1 MKVTVLV
8 LQSVV
13 AGLAVAFV
21 VLVVKPELLLQQ
33 PNPTS
38 SISTNK
44 SSDQTFPVDS
54 HHHLISFADAVESAA
69 PAVVN
74 IYTSK
79 YVPQRNNPLV
89 ADPLF
94 QRFFGDAV
102 SVPPKR
108 LETNLGS
115 GIIVS
120 ADGLIITN
128 YHVIFSADHI
138 EVALSDGRSLHA
150 ELVGSDPE
158 SDLAVLKIGMEN
170 YPTIPIGDSKAVRI
184 GDIVLAIGNP
194 FGVGQTVTQGI
205 VSATGRNRVGV
216 NTFEN
221 FIQTDADINP
231 GNSGGALINTRG
243 ELIGI
248 SSAIVSQ
255 DGGSQGVSFAIPADA
270 ALAIMREIIETGAVV
285 RGWLGV
291 EVRNLGAETA
301 ARLNLPRQG
310 GVLIERVVSA
320 SPAKLVGLRAGDAI
334 THING
339 EGIVDSREAV
349 DVISSFEPGTRID
362 LTVVRQTEEI
372 VFAVAVAERPRME
385 QPQ

>member
-1 MKVTVLV
+1 M
-8 LQSVV
+8 
-13 AGLAVAFV
+13 
-21 VLVVKPELLLQQ
+21 
-33 PNPTS
+33 
-38 SISTNK
+38 
-44 SSDQTFPVDS
+44 D
-54 HHHLISFADAVESAA
+54 SAA

-79 YVPQRNNPLV
+79 YVTQRDHPLV

-102 SVPPKR
+102 SLPPKR
-108 LETNLGS
+108 LESNLGS

-120 ADGLIITN
+120 SDGLILTN
-128 YHVIFSADHI
+128 YHVIFSADQI
-138 EVALSDGRSLHA
+138 EVALKDGRSLHA

-158 SDLAVLKIGMEN
+158 SDLAVLRIAMGN
-170 YPTIPIGDSKAVRI
+170 YPTIPIGDSNAIRV

-205 VSATGRNRVGV
+205 ISATGRNRVGV

-255 DGGSQGVSFAIPADA
+255 DGGSQGISFAIPADA
-270 ALAIMREIIETGAVV
+270 ALDIMREIIDTGAVV
-285 RGWLGV
+285 RGWLGL
-291 EVRNLGAETA
+291 EVRNLGPDMITQPG
-301 ARLNLPRQG
+301 LHNG
-310 GVLIERVVSA
+310 NGVVVERVVNTGPA
-320 SPAKLVGLRAGDAI
+320 SVAGIRAGDAI

-339 EGIVDSREAV
+339 EGIIDSREAV

-362 LTVVRQTEEI
+362 LTLVRKSQVITI
-372 VFAVAVAERPRME
+372 AVSVAERPRMGQRE
-385 QPQ
+385 